1 MTNSCNKGKNGERE
15 FAAKLREWGFTSA
28 RRGQQHAGGNDS
40 PDVRCEELSDIHF
53 EVKRVQAGNPY
64 GWLAQAKRDAGE
76 NKIPVVAHRR
86 NRQDWIAV
94 LSMDDLL
101 NLLHLRGN

>member
-1 MTNSCNKGKNGERE
+1 MPVNSCQKGKNGERE
-15 FAAKLREWGFTSA
+15 FAAKLREWGFSTA
-28 RRGQQHAGGNDS
+28 RRGQQHAGGKDS
-40 PDVRCEELSDIHF
+40 PDVRCEDLPDIHF

-64 GWLAQAKRDAGE
+64 LWLTQAKRDA
-76 NKIPVVAHRR
+76 NDKIPVVAHRR

-101 NLLHLRGN
+101 NLLQLRGK